1 MLYDPS
7 NHRKVVVDR
16 SRLAQ
21 QAATS
26 ANHAR
31 LAAKAS
37 QQFDDVFGVAAPV
50 AETPVEQLT
59 KLVDLHGRGLLTNAE
74 YEAQKQMLLGR

>member
-21 QAATS
+21 QATS
-26 ANHAR
+26 QANLLRITAQTPQEEE
-31 LAAKAS
+31 S
-37 QQFDDVFGVAAPV
+37 
-50 AETPVEQLT
+50 PVERLT
-59 KLVDLHGRGLLTNAE
+59 ALMDLHHRGLLTEAE
-74 YEAQKQMLLGR
+74 YEVQKRKLLGG